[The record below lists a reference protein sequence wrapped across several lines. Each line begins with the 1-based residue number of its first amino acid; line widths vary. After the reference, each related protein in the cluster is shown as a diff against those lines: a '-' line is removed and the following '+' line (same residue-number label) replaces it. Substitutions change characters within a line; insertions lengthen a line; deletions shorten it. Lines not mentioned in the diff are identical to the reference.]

1 MTLACYRRKDDD
13 TAREDAE
20 AYRKEGGFPYLDTIH
35 DTSRLRSQADLATAL
50 FIHML
55 ECG

>member
-1 MTLACYRRKDDD
+1 MTLACYRRKDGD
-13 TAREDAE
+13 TAKEDAE
-20 AYRKEGGFPYLDTIH
+20 ACRKEGGFPYLDNIH
-35 DTSRLRSQADLATAL
+35 ETSRLRSQADLAKAL